1 MVHQRSSSSVPYESS
16 ISRDAASATVF
27 VLPGKWDLL
36 IRELPRNL
44 NHFLDKVSM
53 ENLHVRSGGYFS
65 PKLCNESA
73 SIRESVA
80 IILPYRNRQE
90 HLYTFLQHMHPILTR
105 QRLEYKIYLVNQDG
119 KDPFNRGKLIN
130 IGFTEAMKD
139 KKWGCIIMHD
149 VDYMPLND
157 NNLYTCWKNLPL
169 VNGSINMQ
177 GPTELSSEVLLP
189 SNQNNFKV
197 STVSLNEYYG
207 WGAEDDDLAK
217 RISYKGMHID
227 ILDENE
233 GLRIG
238 KYKMLP
244 HKEAHPAEDRL
255 NKLEHAWS
263 NMKKNGLNN
272 LKYKIISKK
281 KMRHCTLISQSISF
295 TIPQSQFP

>member
-1 MVHQRSSSSVPYESS
+1 MS
-16 ISRDAASATVF
+16 IIILYSGIIPTPPPTQTAKTIY
-27 VLPGKWDLL
+27 GKFTYSFRW
-36 IRELPRNL
+36 I
-44 NHFLDKVSM
+44 F
-53 ENLHVRSGGYFS
+53 FS
-65 PKLCNESA
+65 QAMHESA

-130 IGFTEAMKD
+130 IGFTEAMKE

-157 NNLYTCWKNLPL
+157 NNLYTCWKNPHRMIAASSKWSYQYAWPYKTFFGGVAAIKPKQFRS
-169 VNGSINMQ
+169 VNG
-177 GPTELSSEVLLP
+177 
-189 SNQNNFKV
+189 FF
-197 STVSLNEYYG
+197 NEYYG

-217 RISYKGMHID
+217 RIGYNGMHID
-227 ILDENE
+227 ILDKNE

-244 HKEAHPAEDRL
+244 HMKAHPAKDRL
-255 NKLEHAWS
+255 KKLNHTMS
-263 NMKKNGLNN
+263 NMDKNGLNN

-281 KMRHCTLISQSISF
+281 NEALYTNLTVNILYN
-295 TIPQSQFP
+295 T